1 MARCVAALLTCLLLG
16 CGGSNPGGGT
26 RTLFVSAFATTDG
39 STDGTG
45 IGIEVREG
53 SSQGPLVSDAVV
65 IVRGDRG
72 GEMSLPW
79 QGIRWG
85 NFAAGAYFRTGIPW
99 ESGWAIDIRRGPDR
113 LDAYLVTPGVTVI
126 TEPIAATT
134 FRRADGRPLAIRW
147 KDDLG
152 RRAKRVRVQLD
163 KAKIDQTFNED
174 ALAFDVEP
182 NRLVPD
188 GSERITV
195 ERTNEIELAGG
206 IPGSVFRAQSRHRI
220 EIKVE

>member
-1 MARCVAALLTCLLLG
+1 MARFVAALLTCLSLG
-16 CGGSNPGGGT
+16 CGGSNTGGT
-26 RTLFVSAFATTDG
+26 RTLFVSAIATTDG

-53 SSQGPLVSDAVV
+53 GSQGALVSDAVV
-65 IVRGDRG
+65 IVRGDKG

-79 QGIRWG
+79 QGVKWG
-85 NFAAGAYFRTGIPW
+85 DFAVGAYFKTGIPW
-99 ESGWAIDIRRGPDR
+99 ETGWAIDIRRGPDR
-113 LDAYLVTPGVTVI
+113 LDAYLVTPGATTI

-134 FRRADGRPLAIRW
+134 FRRTDGRPLAIRW

-152 RRAKRVRVQLD
+152 RRARRVRVQLD

-174 ALAFDVEP
+174 TLAFDVEP
-182 NRLVPD
+182 NRLAPD
-188 GSERITV
+188 GHERITV

-206 IPGSVFRAQSRHRI
+206 VPGSVFRAQSRHRI
-220 EIKVE
+220 ELKVE